1 MSFLSAHND
10 TYTYTPTQFDDYRE
24 GGKPGSRKPCSP
36 CRGQGVKVTYRQLGP
51 GMMQQMQS
59 VCKDCGGE
67 GEVCRDE
74 DKCKTCVGKKVT
86 NESKILEVHVDKG
99 MRHGEKIVFR
109 GEGDQVP
116 GVEAGDIV
124 IIVDQKPH
132 ETFERQG
139 IDLYVNKKISLT
151 ESLCGFTMVLKH
163 LDGRQLVVKNK
174 PGEVIVPGSLKGIKN
189 EGMPIHRNPFE
200 KGNLF
205 IKFDVE
211 FPENQ
216 FALPPQ
222 LSALEKL
229 LPPRP
234 AAPVVDLADEHVE
247 EVSLMDYEP
256 SMRNGYSSRG
266 AREAHDVSD
275 DEDGEGGQPG
285 CQTS

>member
-1 MSFLSAHND
+1 MLYLNYSPMQLLN
-10 TYTYTPTQFDDYRE
+10 RE

-36 CRGQGVKVTYRQLGP
+36 CRGQGLKVTYRQLGP

-59 VCKDCGGE
+59 VCRDCGGE

-74 DKCKTCVGKKVT
+74 DKCKTCSGKRTT
-86 NESKILEVHVDKG
+86 NETKILEVHVDKG
-99 MRHGEKIVFR
+99 MRNGEKILFR

-124 IIVDQKPH
+124 IVLDQKPH
-132 ETFERQG
+132 ETFDRQG
-139 IDLYVNKKISLT
+139 IDLYVTKKISLT
-151 ESLCGFTMVLKH
+151 ESLCGFTMLLKH
-163 LDGRQLVVKNK
+163 LDGRSLVIKNN
-174 PGEVIVPGSLKGIKN
+174 PGEVIVPGSLKGVKN

-211 FPENQ
+211 FPESQ
-216 FALPPQ
+216 FVPTPKLTE
-222 LSALEKL
+222 LEKL

-234 AAPVVDLADEHVE
+234 QPPVINMSDEHVE
-247 EVSLMDYEP
+247 EVTLMDYEP
-256 SMRNGYSSRG
+256 SMRNGHSSRSG
-266 AREAHDVSD
+266 AGGRQEAYAEASD
-275 DEDGEGGQPG
+275 DDDEGGQPG